1 MTKELATIDH
11 AARAHS
17 AVGGSSAKRVME
29 CPGSMLLCEKYP
41 SKSSEFAEEGTAGH
55 EAIDMILQGTTKN
68 DRDVIG
74 LTFNKIVI
82 TEAFFDEAIGP
93 ALEIFDDLQRELG
106 DIDFYNE
113 QRVTFPGID
122 GAFGT
127 VDIVG
132 KARDRTIVLD
142 WKLGAGVPVD
152 AEANAQLLYYAYA
165 AAHTAPTDKFF
176 DRDRPIEL
184 FIISPRS
191 REGQP
196 MTRWMTSYLQLE
208 AFAIDLKHAVARALE
223 PDPPFKLG
231 PHCTFC
237 AGKVGC
243 PLYNGIASET
253 LALSPDELAE
263 QLAERLPYADA
274 MIDLGKRLKDM
285 AHALLEQGQPV
296 RGWKLVNGRQTRSF
310 EDEELARKFMTSM
323 GIPAAEQ
330 YVKKLLSPAQ
340 TETALKKL
348 GLPAELPAEFK
359 KRKLVDSR
367 PSGTTLA
374 PESDKRPAVAVST
387 GALKALADRLSAR

>member
-1 MTKELATIDH
+1 MTTTAIAPIDH
-11 AARAHS
+11 SQRAHS
-17 AVGGSSAKRVME
+17 SVGGSSAKRIME

-55 EAIDMILQGTTKN
+55 EAIDMILQGKTKD

-82 TEAFFDEAIGP
+82 TEEFFDEAIAP
-93 ALEIFDDLQRELG
+93 ALQIFDDLDKELG
-106 DIDFYNE
+106 GIEFFNE

-132 KARDRTIVLD
+132 KARDRTVVID

-165 AAHTAPTDKFF
+165 AAHTPPTDQFF
-176 DRDRPIEL
+176 DRDRPIEM
-184 FIISPRS
+184 FIVSPRS
-191 REGQP
+191 REGEP

-208 AFAIDLKHAVARALE
+208 AFAIDLKHAVDKALE
-223 PDPPFKLG
+223 PDAPFKLG
-231 PHCTFC
+231 PHCQFC
-237 AGKVGC
+237 SGKIGC
-243 PLYNGIASET
+243 PLYNTLATET
-253 LALSPDELAE
+253 LALTPDQLAD

-296 RGWKLVNGRQTRSF
+296 RGYKLVNGRQTRSWV
-310 EDEELARKFMTSM
+310 DEEKTLKYFAKI
-323 GIPAAEQ
+323 GLPAADRH
-330 YVKKLLSPAQ
+330 VKKIVSPAQ
-340 TETALKKL
+340 AEAALKKAK
-348 GLPAELPAEFK
+348 LPAELPKA
-359 KRKLVDSR
+359 LVDAR